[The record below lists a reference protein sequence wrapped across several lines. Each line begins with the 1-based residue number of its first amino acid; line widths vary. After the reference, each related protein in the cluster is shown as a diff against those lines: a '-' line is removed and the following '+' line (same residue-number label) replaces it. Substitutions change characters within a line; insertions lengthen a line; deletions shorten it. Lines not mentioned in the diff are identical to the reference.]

1 MAKTKNYEMKALE
14 LSDIGYGMNNGF
26 SLESYLRVDE
36 EEMRDLI
43 KKLQI
48 TDEDLVDE
56 VNAPYY
62 EVGEYIDP
70 LGLTEEERENF
81 DPNRFREEI
90 STDYAVA
97 SMILRFL
104 DKKTITGEVYFNLID
119 FLVPG
124 LDSSKSC
131 SWFQNQTRF
140 ENFTVFNYVDM
151 LLIDQC
157 DDYCANTVSFIVV
170 Y

>member
-1 MAKTKNYEMKALE
+1 MAKTETYEMTALE
-14 LSDIGYGMNNGF
+14 LSDFGYGPDGGF

-48 TDEDLVDE
+48 TDDDLENEENDPYHED
-56 VNAPYY
+56 
-62 EVGEYIDP
+62 GEYYDP

-81 DPNRFREEI
+81 DPKRFREEI
-90 STDYAVA
+90 SMDYGLA
-97 SMILRFL
+97 STIMRFF
-104 DKKTITGEVYFNLID
+104 DKKIITYEVYFNLID

-124 LDSSKSC
+124 LDSKNSC
-131 SWFQNQTRF
+131 GWFQNKNQF
-140 ENFTVFNYVDM
+140 ENFTVYNYVDM

-157 DDYCANTVSFIVV
+157 NDYCANSVTFVV
-170 Y
+170 MH